1 MFFLETDVVCW
12 SKVRIVTTK
21 PGAHDTLGNG
31 NPDPKFISGISGEG
45 HMSNRG
51 LQWFTCPTCRSSENV
66 HQFIKFVDVLTMLVD
81 RVGLDGAL
89 PCFAKEYE
97 LSRGASTER
106 TEGHLL
112 ASEIP
117 PVDIADLTEDGAEL
131 SQGKSAMGCQWAR
144 SSFEEALDE
153 IRLDMWPQSQQL
165 DVWILSYSVCC
176 CIDLFDLK
184 KA

>member
-31 NPDPKFISGISGEG
+31 NPDTKFISGISGEG

-51 LQWFTCPTCRSSENV
+51 LQWFTCPRCRSSENV
-66 HQFIKFVDVLTMLVD
+66 HQICGCFDHA
-81 RVGLDGAL
+81 GG
-89 PCFAKEYE
+89 PCRSRWCYAKEYE

-112 ASEIP
+112 ASEIV
-117 PVDIADLTEDGAEL
+117 PVDIADLTEDGAQL

-144 SSFEEALDE
+144 SSFQEALDE

-165 DVWILSYSVCC
+165 DVWILNYSVCC

-184 KA
+184 KT